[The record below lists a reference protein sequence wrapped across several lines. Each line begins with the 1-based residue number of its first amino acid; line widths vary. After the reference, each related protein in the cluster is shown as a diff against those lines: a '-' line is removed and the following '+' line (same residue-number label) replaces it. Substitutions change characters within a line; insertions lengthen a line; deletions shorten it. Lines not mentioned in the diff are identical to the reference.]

1 MTGGFEWALWV
12 CGLTGLV
19 AVPVTFL
26 LIRRAEMAKAVAAST
41 QQQDVA
47 LVGSPDHVGAMA
59 D

>member
-1 MTGGFEWALWV
+1 
-12 CGLTGLV
+12 
-19 AVPVTFL
+19 VTFL